1 MSEVDGQ
8 MITADSF
15 PQLLADIR
23 AIIVEA
29 RRSVYAG
36 INAIQID
43 HNWNIGRRIVEEE
56 QGGKLRAE
64 YGKRTIAKLSA
75 HLCAEFGEGY
85 SERYIW
91 EFRRF
96 YVTFPDIK
104 ILHTR
109 VPNLSWSHFRSIMR
123 LRDPVAREWYIQEA
137 SNECWNVRTLDR
149 NISTQY
155 YERLLLSQT
164 NKAPVIAEMKK
175 KTAAFQKD
183 KLEFIKSP
191 SVLEFIG
198 LHGKQGLVED
208 DIEAGILSHLK
219 EFMLELGKGFAF
231 VESQKHMRTE
241 CNDYFID
248 LVFYNFMLKCFFLID
263 LKVGRIT
270 HQDVG
275 QMDMYVRM
283 YDEIVKQ
290 PDDNPTIGIVLC
302 ADTDPDIA
310 RYSILKGNE
319 QIFATKYQLNIP
331 TCRRGDGQAVPR
343 GGQGVERRGERD
355 AERPAVHPRR
365 ADLLARLL
373 RRNPRARRPRTRRDA
388 HLRHDLRLLR
398 ILRLAHPRPQS
409 AVLPRRRRLM
419 DLARDGLSSAASDRI

>member
-155 YERLLLSQT
+155 YERLLLSQA

-248 LVFYNFMLKCFFLID
+248 LVFYNFMLKCFFLVD

-319 QIFATKYQLNIP
+319 RLFATKYKLNIP
-331 TCRRGDGQAVPR
+331 TPEELTEEVAKQRATLLIQLAEQEGGDAK
-343 GGQGVERRGERD
+343 
-355 AERPAVHPRR
+355 
-365 ADLLARLL
+365 
-373 RRNPRARRPRTRRDA
+373 
-388 HLRHDLRLLR
+388 
-398 ILRLAHPRPQS
+398 
-409 AVLPRRRRLM
+409 
-419 DLARDGLSSAASDRI
+419 

>member
-91 EFRRF
+91 EFRRS

-123 LRDPVAREWYIQEA
+123 LRDP
-137 SNECWNVRTLDR
+137 
-149 NISTQY
+149 
-155 YERLLLSQT
+155 
-164 NKAPVIAEMKK
+164 
-175 KTAAFQKD
+175 
-183 KLEFIKSP
+183 
-191 SVLEFIG
+191 
-198 LHGKQGLVED
+198 
-208 DIEAGILSHLK
+208 
-219 EFMLELGKGFAF
+219 
-231 VESQKHMRTE
+231 
-241 CNDYFID
+241 
-248 LVFYNFMLKCFFLID
+248 
-263 LKVGRIT
+263 
-270 HQDVG
+270 
-275 QMDMYVRM
+275 
-283 YDEIVKQ
+283 
-290 PDDNPTIGIVLC
+290 
-302 ADTDPDIA
+302 
-310 RYSILKGNE
+310 YSILKGNE

-331 TCRRGDGQAVPR
+331 TPEELTEEVAKQRATLLIQLAEQEGGDAK
-343 GGQGVERRGERD
+343 
-355 AERPAVHPRR
+355 
-365 ADLLARLL
+365 
-373 RRNPRARRPRTRRDA
+373 
-388 HLRHDLRLLR
+388 
-398 ILRLAHPRPQS
+398 
-409 AVLPRRRRLM
+409 
-419 DLARDGLSSAASDRI
+419 

>member
-8 MITADSF
+8 MIATEGF
-15 PQLLADIR
+15 PQLLADVR
-23 AIIVEA
+23 AIIVGS

-36 INAIQID
+36 INAVQID

-56 QGGKLRAE
+56 QGGKRKAE
-64 YGKRTIAKLSA
+64 YGKGTIAKLSA

-85 SERYIW
+85 SERNLRD
-91 EFRRF
+91 FRAF
-96 YVTFPDIK
+96 YSIFPDQEIWR
-104 ILHTR
+104 TR
-109 VPNLSWSHFRSIMR
+109 APNLSWSHFRLIMR
-123 LRDPVAREWYIQEA
+123 VESPVAREWYINEA
-137 SNECWNVRTLDR
+137 SNEHWGVRTLDR

-155 YERLLLSQT
+155 YERLLLSQA

-208 DIEAGILSHLK
+208 DIEKGILSHLK
-219 EFMLELGKGFAF
+219 EFILELGKGFAF

-319 QIFATKYQLNIP
+319 QIFATKYKLNIP
-331 TCRRGDGQAVPR
+331 TPEELTEEVAKQRATLLIQLAEHE
-343 GGQGVERRGERD
+343 GGG
-355 AERPAVHPRR
+355 
-365 ADLLARLL
+365 
-373 RRNPRARRPRTRRDA
+373 TK
-388 HLRHDLRLLR
+388 
-398 ILRLAHPRPQS
+398 
-409 AVLPRRRRLM
+409 
-419 DLARDGLSSAASDRI
+419 